1 MEMDRYSLT
10 LGGLLHEGADD
21 ADLVRARQ
29 LVNVRDESHLHG
41 FGHLPGSPG
50 CSLAAYDQA
59 LAGAVSSVRAER
71 RGATMEGTTALVAA
85 ELNKLGPWLNVQV
98 GVDPMMAGQRA
109 ELAQKVAALRVG
121 RLSP

>member
-1 MEMDRYSLT
+1 
-10 LGGLLHEGADD
+10 
-21 ADLVRARQ
+21 
-29 LVNVRDESHLHG
+29 
-41 FGHLPGSPG
+41 
-50 CSLAAYDQA
+50 
-59 LAGAVSSVRAER
+59 
-71 RGATMEGTTALVAA
+71 MEGTTALVAA